1 MRNDADADTRPR
13 HEPPDI
19 RRAGDRALLVDVGS
33 LTAAM
38 SWHGALTAAPLTGQV
53 EVVAAARTVLARFD
67 ADTAAEAA
75 VASLSSLT
83 PDGAGARSP
92 CEHVLDVVYD
102 GEDLAEAARLL
113 GLSPDGLVDA
123 HTGTLWQAAFGGFAP
138 GFAYCVP
145 ADGGSPWDVP
155 RLSEPRTAVPPGS
168 VGLAGMFSAVYPRR
182 SPGGWRLI
190 GRTDA
195 QLWNAEAEPPA
206 LLSPGD
212 HVRYRAVRSTAR
224 ASDPS
229 PVQASDPS
237 AASDRSTARASD
249 PSATQASDP
258 SAAPS
263 STPASDD
270 AAIGAEPATSGEG
283 PRSDGHC
290 ASAAPIDEAPVT
302 ERSVFR
308 VDDPGLLT
316 LVEDAGRPGRGD
328 LGVSPSGF
336 ADRASAR
343 AANITVGNPPDAPVL
358 EVMGTARLTCLS
370 DVAVAVAGA
379 AGGETVTPQLL
390 RAGEAL
396 TLEPALGLART
407 YVAVRGG
414 VAAAAEVGS
423 ASADV
428 LSGLGPDPLFA
439 GAQVAAAVRG
449 PSASAGHGTDNPAWA
464 RRLRDDSGEAV
475 VLRVVPGPRDD
486 WFAPGELARFTSILW
501 TVEAQS
507 NRVGTRL
514 TPAEDEEPLRRA
526 REGELASEGTVT
538 GTVQV
543 PASGLPVVFG
553 PDRPV
558 TGGYPAI
565 ATVLDEDLDALAQ
578 LPPGARVRFQVADA

>member
-1 MRNDADADTRPR
+1 MRNDADADARPR

-38 SWHGALTAAPLTGQV
+38 SWHGALTAAPLAGQV
-53 EVVAAARTVLARFD
+53 EVVAAARTVLVRFD

-229 PVQASDPS
+229 ATQVSDPS
-237 AASDRSTARASD
+237 PAL
-249 PSATQASDP
+249 
-258 SAAPS
+258 S
-263 STPASDD
+263 STSGSDD
-270 AAIGAEPATSGEG
+270 AAIGAEPATSGED
-283 PRSDGHC
+283 PRTDGHC
-290 ASAAPIDEAPVT
+290 ASAAPRDGAPVI

-379 AGGETVTPQLL
+379 AGRETVTPQLL
-390 RAGEAL
+390 RAGDTL

-414 VAAAAEVGS
+414 VAAAADVGS

-449 PSASAGHGTDNPAWA
+449 PSASVGHGTDNPAWA

-514 TPAEDEEPLRRA
+514 TPAEDEEPLHRA

-578 LPPGARVRFQVADA
+578 LPPGARVRFQVADV

>member
-1 MRNDADADTRPR
+1 MRNDADADARPR

-38 SWHGALTAAPLTGQV
+38 SWHGALTAAPLAGQV
-53 EVVAAARTVLARFD
+53 EVVAAARTVLVRFD

-229 PVQASDPS
+229 ATQVSDPS
-237 AASDRSTARASD
+237 PAL
-249 PSATQASDP
+249 
-258 SAAPS
+258 S
-263 STPASDD
+263 STSGSDD
-270 AAIGAEPATSGEG
+270 AAIGAEPATSGED
-283 PRSDGHC
+283 PRTDGHC
-290 ASAAPIDEAPVT
+290 ASAAPRDGAPVI

-379 AGGETVTPQLL
+379 AGRETVTPQLL
-390 RAGEAL
+390 RAGDTL

-414 VAAAAEVGS
+414 VAAAADVGS

-449 PSASAGHGTDNPAWA
+449 PSASVGHGTDNPAWA

-501 TVEAQS
+501 PVEAQS

-514 TPAEDEEPLRRA
+514 TPAEDEEPLHRA

-578 LPPGARVRFQVADA
+578 LPPGARVRFQVADV

>member
-1 MRNDADADTRPR
+1 MRNGADAGPR
-13 HEPPDI
+13 RDPPDI
-19 RRAGDRALLVDVGS
+19 RRVGDRALLVDVGT
-33 LTAAM
+33 LAAAM

-53 EVVAAARTVLARFD
+53 EVVAAARTVLVRFD
-67 ADTAAEAA
+67 VDTAAEAA

-83 PDGAGARSP
+83 PEATGSKSP
-92 CEHVLDVVYD
+92 REHILDVVYD
-102 GEDLAEAARLL
+102 GEDLAATARLL

-123 HTGTLWQAAFGGFAP
+123 HTTTVWQAAFGGFAP

-155 RLSEPRTAVPPGS
+155 RLSEPRTAVPAGS

-195 QLWNAEAEPPA
+195 QLWNADGEPPA

-212 HVRYRAVRSTAR
+212 HVRYRAVRSTTR
-224 ASDPS
+224 VSE
-229 PVQASDPS
+229 
-237 AASDRSTARASD
+237 T
-249 PSATQASDP
+249 
-258 SAAPS
+258 SAAP
-263 STPASDD
+263 
-270 AAIGAEPATSGEG
+270 
-283 PRSDGHC
+283 
-290 ASAAPIDEAPVT
+290 ASAARRAAP
-302 ERSVFR
+302 SVPARAVLR

-316 LVEDAGRPGRGD
+316 LVEDAGRPARGD

-343 AANITVGNPPDAPVL
+343 AANTTVGNPPDAPLL
-358 EVMGTARLTCLS
+358 EMMGTARLTCLS

-379 AGGETVTPQLL
+379 AGRQTVVPQLL
-390 RAGEAL
+390 RTGDIL
-396 TLEPALGLART
+396 TLEPALDLART

-428 LSGLGPDPLFA
+428 LSGLGPAPLFA
-439 GAQVAAAVRG
+439 DAEVSAAVRG
-449 PSASAGHGTDNPAWA
+449 PSASVGHGTDNPAWA
-464 RRLRDDSGEAV
+464 GRARDEPGEAV

-486 WFAPGELARFTSILW
+486 WFAPGEAARFTSITW
-501 TVEAQS
+501 TVDAQS

-514 TPAEDEEPLRRA
+514 SPSEGEGPLRRE

-565 ATVLDEDLDALAQ
+565 ATVVDDDLDVLAQ
-578 LPPGARVRFQVADA
+578 LPHGARLRFQAVDA